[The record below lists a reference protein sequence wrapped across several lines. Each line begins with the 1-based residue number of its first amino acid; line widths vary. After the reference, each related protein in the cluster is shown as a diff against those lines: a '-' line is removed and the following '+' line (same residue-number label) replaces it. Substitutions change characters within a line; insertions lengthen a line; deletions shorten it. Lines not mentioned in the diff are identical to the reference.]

1 MRGVSLNPLV
11 CEDLCEALDIWMGKI
26 KTLQGQ
32 GPLSLVKNHTTL
44 LWNAFYEERKKMW
57 DLRRSTLLGIGD
69 GSSKGEVIIY
79 LDAFFMLTKL
89 YTCK

>member
-44 LWNAFYEERKKMW
+44 LWNAFYEERKKNVGPPKEHS
-57 DLRRSTLLGIGD
+57 LRDWGWQ
-69 GSSKGEVIIY
+69 
-79 LDAFFMLTKL
+79 
-89 YTCK
+89 